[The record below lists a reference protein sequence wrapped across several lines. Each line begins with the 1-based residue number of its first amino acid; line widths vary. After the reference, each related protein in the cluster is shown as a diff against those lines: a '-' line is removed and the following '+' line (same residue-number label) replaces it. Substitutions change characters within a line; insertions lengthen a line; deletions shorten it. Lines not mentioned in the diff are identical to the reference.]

1 MPKKRMIC
9 ESLLYSEDFN
19 SLTIAE
25 QNIYFR
31 LLSIADDLGVT
42 PANGYA
48 LNKIL
53 NPPEGTDVVK
63 SLKKFDQKL
72 GHIFTYG
79 DKEYFCFNPIT
90 FWEIQK
96 GVVAKRTRSE
106 YLLISPNEFFS
117 KKFLE
122 DSGISRK
129 FPEILSRLKDKVY
142 SMKIKGLKDGE
153 GMQGERKKIHP
164 LYQVFVDKWCVEYQT
179 RLKAP
184 YIFNGA
190 IDGKAVNK
198 LLTIVKDNVTVDDVL
213 SVAYEAWENP
223 DGFWCKQAVTIAG
236 FASKFNNIFNEIK
249 NEFNPETKAV
259 RLVLRGGGV

>member
-53 NPPEGTDVVK
+53 NPPEGTDVMK

-79 DKEYFCFNPIT
+79 DKQYFCFNPIT

-96 GVVAKRTRSE
+96 GVVSKRTRSE
-106 YLLISPNEFFS
+106 YLLISPSEFFS

-129 FPEILSRLKDKVY
+129 FPEILARLKDKVY
-142 SMKIKGLKDGE
+142 SMKIKGLREEGGMGGEKARPSNIEEVSVYFAELGVNESFKHAQDFLDHYEACGWKMNGGKDIKDWKAAV
-153 GMQGERKKIHP
+153 RNWKKRIKDFTGATIVSLTP
-164 LYQVFVDKWCVEYQT
+164 EQKRRADIESEYQ
-179 RLKAP
+179 
-184 YIFNGA
+184 
-190 IDGKAVNK
+190 
-198 LLTIVKDNVTVDDVL
+198 
-213 SVAYEAWENP
+213 EA
-223 DGFWCKQAVTIAG
+223 
-236 FASKFNNIFNEIK
+236 
-249 NEFNPETKAV
+249 TK
-259 RLVLRGGGV
+259 RQIG